1 MSKKQNQKDEE
12 FLRSVREQ
20 LYIETFEKD
29 VPDYSHEK
37 VETLVKM
44 LELEEGSDEQELEEA
59 QKAFEE
65 RFRKNTEEK
74 NRKNKKQNHTYR
86 KRILRTAAAMLVIVM
101 LADITSEAVMDK
113 SIFHMISWWE
123 NQMSIRPGESDESSE
138 PEMEDFQESETRV
151 FTTVEEF
158 AEEFGDDFLVCT
170 WLPEGVELREI
181 DMSSVE
187 GINCYTWI
195 YSNEQKRNVVCI
207 KMYEKIEEEIAGL
220 TGTQIEDAQSMK
232 FINGIEAIV
241 CVNAD
246 ECMVA
251 FEYDSWWYMIQI
263 IENEKSMK
271 LIIGGMDKYE

>member
-74 NRKNKKQNHTYR
+74 NRKNKKQNPTYR
-86 KRILRTAAAMLVIVM
+86 TRILRTAAAMLVIVM

-123 NQMSIRPGESDESSE
+123 NQMSIVPGESSE
-138 PEMEDFQESETRV
+138 PEMKDFQESETRV

-170 WLPEGVELREI
+170 WLPEGVELRDILSTRIGNAYNYIWEYYSGECDNVI
-181 DMSSVE
+181 SV
-187 GINCYTWI
+187 
-195 YSNEQKRNVVCI
+195 R
-207 KMYEKIEEEIAGL
+207 MYKKTEKDIAGL
-220 TGTQIEDAQSMK
+220 TGTQIKDSETVKLD
-232 FINGIEAIV
+232 NGIDAEICALKD
-241 CVNAD
+241 N
-246 ECMVA
+246 ECLVA
-251 FEYDSWWYMIQI
+251 FEYNGWWYTIYVGK
-263 IENEKSMK
+263 NEKVTRLM
-271 LIIGGMDKYE
+271 LGGMEKYE